1 MRSSPRWPA
10 ILLLLSLVVAT
21 PALSGCLERSTT
33 VGDRF
38 SGTVIVATSPDNPRG
53 APQLDVPESMASRVT
68 MSEYS
73 TVPDPE
79 ENEPEDESS
88 AEDGQEPE
96 PPYVGTRAVFT
107 DLTSGQFGQL
117 GDIVAAAYGDAA
129 MSMDLSAQR
138 SGDVVRFR
146 GNADLTN
153 LTAGRDLV
161 ELTIVFGGPVTATNG
176 EQVGERTVRWSPQAG
191 EPADFSAD
199 STYPD
204 PATAAVS
211 SWSWFL
217 ALICLVVVLLVAR
230 LAFANRDR
238 SPRPGRPRRPQGT
251 GRSGGKSGATRKNPT
266 AQNPTAQNPT
276 GDTSSRAGAGEPAD
290 SRTRP

>member
-53 APQLDVPESMASRVT
+53 VPQLDVPESMASRVT

-79 ENEPEDESS
+79 EDEPEDESS

-96 PPYVGTRAVFT
+96 PPYLGTRAVFT

-238 SPRPGRPRRPQGT
+238 SPRPGRPRRPQART
-251 GRSGGKSGATRKNPT
+251 GDKGGATRKNPT
-266 AQNPTAQNPT
+266 AQNPTGQNRT
-276 GDTSSRAGAGEPAD
+276 GDTSSRATAGEPAD